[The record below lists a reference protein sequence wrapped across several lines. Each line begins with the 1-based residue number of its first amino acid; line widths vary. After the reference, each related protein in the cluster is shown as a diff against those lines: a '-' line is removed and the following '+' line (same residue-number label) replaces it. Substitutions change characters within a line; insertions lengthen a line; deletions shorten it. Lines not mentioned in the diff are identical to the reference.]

1 VRHESIGTIVA
12 QALVFRRD
20 ALIISLSDPEDLSMR
35 WTRWLTLLRLTGRD
49 ALTLFAALSDPQ
61 MPRGLKAGVLALV
74 LYVLSPID
82 LLPDFALMLGWAD
95 DLALLIVGI
104 PWLASRL
111 PEAVRERAR
120 LRVARWL
127 KDAPGPRN
135 P

>member
-1 VRHESIGTIVA
+1 
-12 QALVFRRD
+12 
-20 ALIISLSDPEDLSMR
+20 MR

>member
-20 ALIISLSDPEDLSMR
+20 ALIMTLSDPEDLSMR

-49 ALTLFAALSDPQ
+49 ALTLFSALSDPQ
-61 MPRGLKAGVLALV
+61 MPRRLKAGVLALV
-74 LYVLSPID
+74 IYVLSPID

-104 PWLASRL
+104 PWLAYRL

-127 KDAPGPRN
+127 RDAPGPRN